1 MRRSLAKLF
10 LTLALLT
17 GAGAALSACHTVEG
31 AGQDIQ
37 DTGRSID
44 RAF

>member
-1 MRRSLAKLF
+1 MVAKAL

-17 GAGAALSACHTVEG
+17 SVGAALSACHTVEG
-31 AGQDIQ
+31 AGQDIT
-37 DTGRSID
+37 DTGRTVQ